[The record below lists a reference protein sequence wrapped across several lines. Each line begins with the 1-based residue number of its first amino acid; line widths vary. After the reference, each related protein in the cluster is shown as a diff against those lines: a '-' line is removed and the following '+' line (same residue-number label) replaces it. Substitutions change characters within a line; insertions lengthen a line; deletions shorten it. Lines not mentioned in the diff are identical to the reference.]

1 MDVTTAT
8 GKIGLVTGMQI
19 FPMCIKYAY
28 VPGYIFLNF
37 GDHKISNKSSVWDSN
52 HIKLGN
58 VLAAN
63 ASVKN
68 VGQLQ

>member
-1 MDVTTAT
+1 
-8 GKIGLVTGMQI
+8 
-19 FPMCIKYAY
+19 MCHIHKAFTEPKFKYAY